1 MSILNIFKKEDNK
14 KPINLTTKPF
24 VLLVLDGW
32 GVAPA
37 SNGNAVTLAKT
48 PNMDSYMAN
57 YPHGQLIA
65 SGESVGLPANEVGN
79 TEVGHLTLG
88 AGRVILQ
95 DLNRI
100 NKSIENG
107 TFFDNIAFLKAIA
120 HVKKYNSKLHLVGM
134 TSSGNVHA
142 SLKHF
147 YALLDLCKRN
157 NVTDV
162 YLHLFTD
169 GRDSD
174 PKEGLK
180 DITDIQAKL
189 KELKIGK
196 IATISGRY
204 YAMDRDKHWDRVQK
218 AYDAISVGIGVPESD
233 PVVGIQNSYTKGK
246 TDEFIEPVVITENG
260 RPVATVDDNDAF
272 IFFNFRIDRPRQLTM
287 AFTMPDFESIKKF
300 KLGYNPEKSKVDK
313 EEEVGKT
320 FQRKKL
326 AKNVFFVTMTEYHK
340 GLPVTMVAFPA
351 EEVSNALTFI
361 LSKMGLSQLHISES
375 EKERFITYYFNGL
388 REGKL
393 PGEDDIIVQSPEVAT
408 YDKKPEMSVS
418 KVVENFKNS
427 LYQDKYRFIV
437 MNFANADMV
446 AHSGNL
452 KATIKAL
459 EAEDKA
465 IGEVV
470 SLTLSAGGTIIIT
483 ADHGNAEEMLTYPS
497 GTFFF
502 TTKKGE
508 VNTDHSNN
516 PVPVHIISN
525 SFAGKPVVLP
535 QGALSDVAPTI
546 LGIMNIP
553 VPEGMTGHNLLA
565 DHNLN

>member
-1 MSILNIFKKEDNK
+1 MSIFNIFEKEEK
-14 KPINLTTKPF
+14 RPESVKIRPT

-32 GVAPA
+32 GIAPQSA
-37 SNGNAVTLAKT
+37 GNAISIAKT
-48 PNMDSYMAN
+48 PNMDSYPQN

-100 NKSIENG
+100 NKAIENG
-107 TFFDNIAFLKAIA
+107 SFYDNIAFLKAIA
-120 HVKKYNSKLHLVGM
+120 HAKKYNSKLHLAGM
-134 TSSGNVHA
+134 VSSGNVHA
-142 SLKHF
+142 SMKHF
-147 YALLDLCKRN
+147 YALLEICKRN
-157 NVTDV
+157 NINNV

-174 PKEGLK
+174 PREGLK
-180 DITDIQAKL
+180 DITEIQAKL
-189 KELKIGK
+189 KEFKFGK

-204 YAMDRDKHWDRVQK
+204 FAMDRDKHWDRIEK
-218 AYDAISVGIGVPESD
+218 AYDAISMGVGVPESD
-233 PVVGIQNSYTKGK
+233 AVVAIQNSYTRGH

-260 RPVATVDDNDAF
+260 HPVATVDDNDAF

-287 AFTMPDFESIKKF
+287 AFTMPNFENIKKF
-300 KLGYNPEKSKVDK
+300 KLGYDPEKSKVDK
-313 EEEVGKT
+313 EEEVGQT
-320 FQRKKL
+320 FQRKKV

-351 EEVSNALTFI
+351 EEVKNAFAAYISEKGYTQIHL
-361 LSKMGLSQLHISES
+361 SES
-375 EKERFITYYFNGL
+375 EKERFVTYYFNGL
-388 REGKL
+388 REDKL
-393 PGEDDIIVQSPEVAT
+393 SGEDDIIVPSPEVST
-408 YDKKPEMSVS
+408 YDKKPEMSVD
-418 KVVENFKNS
+418 KLVEEFKKAV
-427 LYQDKYRFIV
+427 YQDKYQFILI
-437 MNFANADMV
+437 NFANADMV

-452 KATIKAL
+452 KATVKGL

-465 IGEVV
+465 IGEMVNTV
-470 SLTLSAGGTIIIT
+470 LWAGGTIIIT
-483 ADHGNAEEMLTYPS
+483 ADHGNAEEMITYPS

-516 PVPVHIISN
+516 PVPIHIIN
-525 SFAGKPVVLP
+525 KNYFGKGVSLP
-535 QGALSDVAPTI
+535 QGALSDVAPT
-546 LGIMNIP
+546 LLAIMNLP
-553 VPEGMTGHNLLA
+553 VPDGMTGHNLMA
-565 DHNLN
+565 QNNVK